1 MDMKQKM
8 QYIQTLKQTL
18 KLNQKLLKSLD
29 FLTDNID
36 DINKVIQDILETNP
50 FLELKSSKN
59 YDTCDLPYGR
69 MVRTPSGGTGQ
80 RR

>member
-1 MDMKQKM
+1 MNMKQKM

-36 DINKVIQDILETNP
+36 DINKVVQQVNVDPVSRTLNKKA
-50 FLELKSSKN
+50 LKN
-59 YDTCDLPYGR
+59 D
-69 MVRTPSGGTGQ
+69 
-80 RR
+80 